1 MDSELI
7 FKAET
12 TPKGADK
19 AARIIA
25 VCRVIRHI
33 LTPVAW
39 IICTALVTGTLIY
52 LKG

>member
-7 FKAET
+7 LKAET
-12 TPKGADK
+12 TPQGADK

-25 VCRVIRHI
+25 VCRGIRYI